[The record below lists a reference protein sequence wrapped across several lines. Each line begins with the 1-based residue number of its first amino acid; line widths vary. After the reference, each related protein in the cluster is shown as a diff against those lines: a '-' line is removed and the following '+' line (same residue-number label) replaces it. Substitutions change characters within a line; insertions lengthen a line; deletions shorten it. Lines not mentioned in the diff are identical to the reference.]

1 MHYTVTP
8 FENRNSIRHSVNFIE
23 KTRAIMCTWC
33 TQLTH
38 YRFIRQAIVRTV
50 LTSNVKNV
58 TEVTQGTKKKIAE
71 NWNHLTLNEPVYL
84 FHLKNSLFLYQ
95 TSSNRQQYFAG
106 ILLLHHKISLLF
118 ELWCNPLLIVDLLQ
132 LNHVERS
139 SAHAHAHISAFI
151 SFSIRVFFRV
161 SISCVDLFK
170 VYCSMTTWTRQKN
183 ERLLQSKHG
192 VYCLF

>member
-1 MHYTVTP
+1 MMHTVNTLP
-8 FENRNSIRHSVNFIE
+8 IHS
-23 KTRAIMCTWC
+23 
-33 TQLTH
+33 
-38 YRFIRQAIVRTV
+38 
-50 LTSNVKNV
+50 TSNSSNSSNIKRKKCNRSSEH
-58 TEVTQGTKKKIAE
+58 TGNEKKIAE

-84 FHLKNSLFLYQ
+84 FHLKNSLFFYQ
-95 TSSNRQQYFAG
+95 TRSKRQQYFVG

-139 SAHAHAHISAFI
+139 STHTLTFLLLSHFQFV
-151 SFSIRVFFRV
+151 SFFV
-161 SISCVDLFK
+161 SLSPVLTYSKSTFHDDLNETK
-170 VYCSMTTWTRQKN
+170 KN

>member
-1 MHYTVTP
+1 MMHTVNTLP
-8 FENRNSIRHSVNFIE
+8 IHS
-23 KTRAIMCTWC
+23 
-33 TQLTH
+33 
-38 YRFIRQAIVRTV
+38 
-50 LTSNVKNV
+50 TSNSSNSSNIKRKKCNRSSEH
-58 TEVTQGTKKKIAE
+58 TGNEKKIAE

-139 SAHAHAHISAFI
+139 SKHAHAHISAFI

-161 SISCVDLFK
+161 AISCVDLFK
-170 VYCSMTTWTRQKN
+170 VYCSMTTWTRQKKMSDCFKVN
-183 ERLLQSKHG
+183 TECI
-192 VYCLF
+192 VYFKS

>member
-1 MHYTVTP
+1 MHTVNTLP
-8 FENRNSIRHSVNFIE
+8 IHS
-23 KTRAIMCTWC
+23 
-33 TQLTH
+33 
-38 YRFIRQAIVRTV
+38 
-50 LTSNVKNV
+50 TSNSSNSSNIKRKKCNRSSEH
-58 TEVTQGTKKKIAE
+58 TGNEKKIAE

-139 SAHAHAHISAFI
+139 STHTLTFLLLSHFQFV
-151 SFSIRVFFRV
+151 SFFV
-161 SISCVDLFK
+161 SLSPVLTYSK
-170 VYCSMTTWTRQKN
+170 STVPWRP
-183 ERLLQSKHG
+183 ERDKKKWATASK
-192 VYCLF
+192 

>member
-1 MHYTVTP
+1 MMHTVNTLP
-8 FENRNSIRHSVNFIE
+8 IHS
-23 KTRAIMCTWC
+23 
-33 TQLTH
+33 
-38 YRFIRQAIVRTV
+38 
-50 LTSNVKNV
+50 TSNSSNSSNIKRKKCNRSSEH
-58 TEVTQGTKKKIAE
+58 TGNRKKIAE

-139 SAHAHAHISAFI
+139 SA
-151 SFSIRVFFRV
+151 R
-161 SISCVDLFK
+161 
-170 VYCSMTTWTRQKN
+170 TRSHFCFYLIFN
-183 ERLLQSKHG
+183 S
-192 VYCLF
+192 CLFSCLYLLCWLIQSLLFHDDLNETKKKWATASK

>member
-1 MHYTVTP
+1 
-8 FENRNSIRHSVNFIE
+8 
-23 KTRAIMCTWC
+23 MCTWC

-58 TEVTQGTKKKIAE
+58 TEVANTQGTKKIAE

-139 SAHAHAHISAFI
+139 SARTRSHFCFYLIFNSCL
-151 SFSIRVFFRV
+151 FSCLYLLCWLIQNLLFHD
-161 SISCVDLFK
+161 DLNETK
-170 VYCSMTTWTRQKN
+170 KN